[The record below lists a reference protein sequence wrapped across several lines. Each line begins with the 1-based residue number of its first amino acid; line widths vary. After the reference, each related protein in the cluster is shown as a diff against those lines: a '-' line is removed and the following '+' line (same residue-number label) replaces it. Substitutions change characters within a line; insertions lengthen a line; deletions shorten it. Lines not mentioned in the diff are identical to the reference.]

1 MVFTL
6 YFYYVIGT
14 VLERI
19 WGSFKFNV
27 YYFSGVILH
36 IIAAFVIYFIFGWS
50 FNMSTYY
57 INLAL
62 FLAFA
67 VEQADTEVLLF
78 FVLPIKMKWLG
89 WLDGIIFAITIIGG
103 YLTPVMPKAIWR
115 GFYNAGLLAGN
126 SYTCY
131 VMATCALISML
142 NFIIFFFA
150 TRKAPRGHIHRRIIV
165 KLRKELIRQEKMREV
180 STRDFIMRT
189 LKKAHGIVP
198 INRILIRE
206 VQSTDV
212 LSVTGQSW
220 MAIILHSDSAQNV
233 QAILNI
239 VRIICIHIYML
250 QVIITIRIHKKIK
263 KCFER
268 TA

>member
-1 MVFTL
+1 MKLT
-6 YFYYVIGT
+6 IK
-14 VLERI
+14 I
-19 WGSFKFNV
+19 K
-27 YYFSGVILH
+27 I
-36 IIAAFVIYFIFGWS
+36 
-50 FNMSTYY
+50 
-57 INLAL
+57 L
-62 FLAFA
+62 FLI
-67 VEQADTEVLLF
+67 LLF
-78 FVLPIKMKWLG
+78 SF
-89 WLDGIIFAITIIGG
+89 
-103 YLTPVMPKAIWR
+103 
-115 GFYNAGLLAGN
+115 LLQERHLA
-126 SYTCY
+126 
-131 VMATCALISML
+131 
-142 NFIIFFFA
+142 
-150 TRKAPRGHIHRRIIV
+150 GHIHRRIIV

-250 QVIITIRIHKKIK
+250 QVIITISIHKKIK